1 MSCCPPPPRGE
12 ARAVHLDLGGLR
24 QAQQRSADRGRR
36 PHLGATQK
44 ARWNYATSKSFG
56 EALALG
62 YHKELGADN
71 VVVRLF
77 NTVGPR
83 QSGHTAWSCR
93 ASPARRERAGR

>member
-1 MSCCPPPPRGE
+1 MLFASTSEVYGKLNGALTE
-12 ARAVHLDLGGLR
+12 H
-24 QAQQRSADRGRR
+24 ADRIYGE
-36 PHLGATQK
+36 TQK

-83 QSGHTAWSCR
+83 QAAHTAWSCR
-93 ASPARRERAGR
+93 ASPARR

>member
-1 MSCCPPPPRGE
+1 MSCCPPPPRGRE
-12 ARAVHLDLGGLR
+12 ARAVPSTSEVYGKLSNGALTEH
-24 QAQQRSADRGRR
+24 ADRIYGE
-36 PHLGATQK
+36 TQK

-77 NTVGPR
+77 WLALGEAA
-83 QSGHTAWSCR
+83 HTAWSCR
-93 ASPARRERAGR
+93 ASPARR